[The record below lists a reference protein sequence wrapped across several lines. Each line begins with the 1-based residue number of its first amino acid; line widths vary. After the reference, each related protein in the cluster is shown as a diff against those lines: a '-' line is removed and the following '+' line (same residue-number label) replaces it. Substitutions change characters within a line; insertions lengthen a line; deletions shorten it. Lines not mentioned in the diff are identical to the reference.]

1 MASEKA
7 EASSLAEKA
16 DTCREACDA
25 AGAIGIVALAI
36 GGSCAAKCMGK
47 ERRDNATKNAVQ
59 KWNAFRAKHSTTANA
74 ILATLV
80 LVQAVLF
87 SLDIWSDIVLIIAVR
102 NDPGD
107 HDWWFGF
114 LVSFM
119 VQVSKP
125 SRTSVESCP
134 QIHHLL
140 SCQAY
145 VVSWALLVSFIWTA
159 SKGSAHRCRNVALA
173 VLFGWA
179 LIPFC
184 DVLMLAMA
192 LPGGVKRRINACLP
206 ARQHCRVSIY
216 VCS

>member
-80 LVQAVLF
+80 LVQATLF
-87 SLDIWSDIVLIIAVR
+87 SLDIFTDIVLILAVK
-102 NDPGD
+102 NDEGN
-107 HDWWFGF
+107 HVWWFGF

-119 VQVSKP
+119 VQ
-125 SRTSVESCP
+125 
-134 QIHHLL
+134 
-140 SCQAY
+140 AY
-145 VVSWALLVSFIWTA
+145 AVSWALLISFVWTA
-159 SKGSAHRCRNVALA
+159 SKGSGHRCRNVTLA

-206 ARQHCRVSIY
+206 ARQHFAEFLLRMYSYLGVPQFTHVAPLC
-216 VCS
+216 CDFL